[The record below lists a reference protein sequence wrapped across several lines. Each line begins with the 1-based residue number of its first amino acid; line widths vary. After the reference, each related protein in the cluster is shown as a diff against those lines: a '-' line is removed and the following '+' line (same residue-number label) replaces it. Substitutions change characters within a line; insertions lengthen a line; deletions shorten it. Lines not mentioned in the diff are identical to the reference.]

1 MAKRRSVKS
10 AEATD
15 AHTRSKDFLDPSEM
29 ERLLEAA
36 KEGRHGIRDY
46 ALVLLIYRHGLRVS
60 EAVGLRLDQLNLKE
74 AKTLGQ
80 AREGLRR

>member
-1 MAKRRSVKS
+1 MTKRRSVKS

-29 ERLLEAA
+29 ERLLGAA

-46 ALVLLIYRHGLRVS
+46 AL
-60 EAVGLRLDQLNLKE
+60 A
-74 AKTLGQ
+74 A
-80 AREGLRR
+80 